1 MTDNIKRVTPREI
14 IDMVM
19 DAEVHGDTQ
28 FVLATA
34 HDFEIQCFRAR
45 VAAHDAEILRLRA
58 RVEVLER
65 QHPVVA
71 GCQCPP
77 GANAQCA
84 NHWCPRQAV
93 AFRVTSGSAP

>member
-19 DAEVHGDTQ
+19 EAEVHGDTQ

-58 RVEVLER
+58 RVAELEYAHSKALAAIANIQQDAQEV
-65 QHPVVA
+65 
-71 GCQCPP
+71 GPP
-77 GANAQCA
+77 
-84 NHWCPRQAV
+84 
-93 AFRVTSGSAP
+93 